1 MRRDDSVDDEVN
13 AYLSSEEDLA
23 EGYIS
28 SVRHKLLILAILL
41 ILAAFMAI
49 FSMTINGRNLGFF
62 EVIQVIIDHLNGAT
76 YDMYSKEWFDDTF
89 IWGNSLP
96 RMLFTIIAAIGLAV
110 AGASMQSMMNNP
122 LADPYTVGVSAGAC
136 LGLALSIILG
146 LSINYGDSLAIILLS
161 FIFALLPMAA
171 IVFLAPKTRSSP
183 STLILAG
190 VALSYLFNSVNTFIL
205 VAVDSETLST
215 IYMWQTG
222 TLSSA
227 NWDVLPFVLLMVT
240 AGSIVIIFL
249 SRQLNLL
256 ALGDASAS
264 SLGVDPDNLRIICLV
279 AIAFIVGAIVGC
291 AGIIGFVG
299 LVTPH
304 MVRMVIGSDN
314 RFVIPGAACLSI
326 LLMLIADMG
335 CRAIS
340 AYDNIPIGA
349 ALSLIGA
356 PIFLYLII
364 RRNSYVW

>member
-1 MRRDDSVDDEVN
+1 MKRDESVDRQVEE
-13 AYLSSEEDLA
+13 YLKNEEDLA

-28 SVRHKLLILAILL
+28 SVRQKLLIIVILF
-41 ILAAFMAI
+41 IVSAFICI
-49 FSMTINGRNLGFF
+49 FSMTVNGRNLDFF
-62 EVIQVIIDHLNGAT
+62 EVIEVIINHIKGTT
-76 YDMYSKEWFDDTF
+76 YEIYTKEWFDDTF

-96 RMLFTIIAAIGLAV
+96 RMLFTVVAAIGLAV

-122 LADPYTVGVSAGAC
+122 LADPYTVGVSSGAC
-136 LGLALSIILG
+136 LGLAISIIIG
-146 LSINYGDSLAIILLS
+146 LSVNYGDSLTIILLS

-171 IVFLAPKTRSSP
+171 IVILAPKTRSSP

-190 VALSYLFNSVNTFIL
+190 VALSYLFNSINTLIL
-205 VAVDSETLST
+205 STVDSETLSV

-222 TLSSA
+222 TLSAAS
-227 NWDVLPFVLLMVT
+227 WEDLPFVLVMVSI
-240 AGSIVIIFL
+240 GSLLIVYL

-314 RFVIPGAACLSI
+314 RFVIPGAACIALI
-326 LLMLIADMG
+326 MMLLADMA

-340 AYDNIPIGA
+340 LYDNIPIGA

>member
-1 MRRDDSVDDEVN
+1 MRRDDSVENEVN
-13 AYLSSEEDLA
+13 EYLKTEEDLA

-28 SVRHKLLILAILL
+28 SVRFKLFILVGIV
-41 ILAAFMAI
+41 IITVIVAI
-49 FSMTINGRNLGFF
+49 FSMTVNIRNLSFF
-62 EVIQVIIDHLNGAT
+62 EVLEVIINHITGTT
-76 YDMYSKEWFDDTF
+76 YEMYTKEWFDDVY

-96 RMLFTIIAAIGLAV
+96 RMLFTVIAAIGLAV

-122 LADPYTVGVSAGAC
+122 LADPYTVGVSSGAC

-146 LSINYGDSLAIILLS
+146 LSINYGDSMTIILLS

-171 IVFLAPKTRSSP
+171 IVFLAPRTRSSP

-190 VALSYLFNSVNTFIL
+190 VALSYLFNSVNTLIL
-205 VAVDSETLST
+205 STVDSETLAT

-222 TLSSA
+222 TLGSA
-227 NWDVLPFVLLMVT
+227 SWDVLPFVLLMVT
-240 AGSIVIIFL
+240 AGSITIIFL

-304 MVRMVIGSDN
+304 IVRMVFGSDN
-314 RFVIPGAACLSI
+314 RFVIPGAACLGMI
-326 LLMLIADMG
+326 MMLIADMC

-340 AYDNIPIGA
+340 AYDDIPIGA
-349 ALSLIGA
+349 AISLIGA

>member
-1 MRRDDSVDDEVN
+1 MSEDPIDSKVN
-13 AYLSSEEDLA
+13 KFIESEDSLA

-28 SVRHKLLILAILL
+28 SARHKLLILIILIVATIL
-41 ILAAFMAI
+41 ISI
-49 FSMTINGRNLGFF
+49 FSMTVNGRHLSFF
-62 EVIQVIIDHLNGAT
+62 EVIDVIVKHINGAT
-76 YDMYSKEWFDDTF
+76 YEIYTKEWFDDTF

-96 RMLFTIIAAIGLAV
+96 RMIFTIIAAIGLAI
-110 AGASMQSMMNNP
+110 AGASMQSLMNNP
-122 LADPYTVGVSAGAC
+122 LADPYTVGVSSGAC
-136 LGLALSIILG
+136 LGLAVSIIIG
-146 LSINYGDSLAIILLS
+146 LSVNYGDSMTIIMLS
-161 FIFALLPMAA
+161 FLFALVPMVA
-171 IVFLAPKTRSSP
+171 IVFFAPKTRSSP

-190 VALSYLFNSVNTFIL
+190 VAISYLFNSLNTFL
-205 VAVDSETLST
+205 LATVDSETLSV

-227 NWDVLPFVLLMVT
+227 SWDVLPVVLLFVS
-240 AGSIVIIFL
+240 AGSIVVMYL

-304 MVRMVIGSDN
+304 IVRMLIGSDN
-314 RFVIPGAACLSI
+314 RFVIPAASCLAMI
-326 LLMLIADMG
+326 MMLLADMG
-335 CRAIS
+335 CRAITS
-340 AYDNIPIGA
+340 YDNIPIGA

-364 RRNSYVW
+364 RKNSYVW